1 MTDLTN
7 AMDSSSSEYN
17 TARATAIVAILTTLT
32 KDNLS
37 PACSSSDVSELN
49 SAKDAAKAKADEVVT
64 TQTNLISKK
73 TDELNDLVSEINSLN
88 QQIAAAGGTTKDPG
102 TTAQTVP
109 TSAGPTGSSS
119 AGPTSAGPTGSSSAG
134 PTGSSS
140 ADQHQQDQQALHLQD
155 QQA

>member
-1 MTDLTN
+1 
-7 AMDSSSSEYN
+7 MDSSSSEYN

-37 PACSSSDVSELN
+37 PACSSSDVSELT

-109 TSAGPTGSSS
+109 TVAGPTSGPTGSSSAGPTGSSS
-119 AGPTSAGPTGSSSAG
+119 AGPTSAGPTGSTSAGPTSAG
-134 PTGSSS
+134 PTGSTS
-140 ADQHQQDQQALHLQD
+140 A
-155 QQA
+155 